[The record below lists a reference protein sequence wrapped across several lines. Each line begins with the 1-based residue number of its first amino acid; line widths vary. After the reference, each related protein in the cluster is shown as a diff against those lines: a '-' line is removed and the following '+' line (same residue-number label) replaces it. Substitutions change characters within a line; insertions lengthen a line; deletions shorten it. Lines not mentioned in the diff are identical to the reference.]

1 MATKSALEIV
11 VELKMLAS
19 VPANRPSMAE
29 NVISG
34 LVMFM
39 DHPSSDVVLNGN
51 RIASF
56 LFSFSFSFFFRSFFS
71 KFKNA
76 SLVASHT
83 ERLTMPVVYH

>member
-34 LVMFM
+34 LVMFR

-51 RIASF
+51 CIS
-56 LFSFSFSFFFRSFFS
+56 LFFFFRSFFS

-76 SLVASHT
+76 SLVASHS
-83 ERLTMPVVYH
+83 ERSTMPAVYH